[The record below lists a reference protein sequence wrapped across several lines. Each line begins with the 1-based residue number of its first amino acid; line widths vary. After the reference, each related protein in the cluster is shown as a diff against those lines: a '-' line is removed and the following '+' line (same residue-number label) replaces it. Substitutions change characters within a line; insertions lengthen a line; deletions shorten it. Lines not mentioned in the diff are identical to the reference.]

1 MSLIGDGDISAG
13 ELMIASAEVVSVRL
27 LAKHL
32 KVTNRFHLNFQEIME
47 QAIDDYI
54 LVMFGIPEAL

>member
-32 KVTNRFHLNFQEIME
+32 KVTNRFH
-47 QAIDDYI
+47 
-54 LVMFGIPEAL
+54 